1 MLSYPWLSWGLRSA
15 DKQAAQTALQHSQP
29 LKPRSPHSAGLPQAA
44 AGKGA
49 GRLARIGAILRV
61 IGADAGEPERV
72 ARAGAA
78 VGRLQGQLGELAAQQ
93 PRLAAQVLRPCHAH
107 MT

>member
-1 MLSYPWLSWGLRSA
+1 MCKA
-15 DKQAAQTALQHSQP
+15 DAPASKACVSVWFTCSCGHA
-29 LKPRSPHSAGLPQAA
+29 QAA

-78 VGRLQGQLGELAAQQ
+78 VGRLQAQLGELAAQQ
-93 PRLAAQVLRPCHAH
+93 PRMAAQARSLTPAWASAFPNLLV
-107 MT
+107 